1 VVRLEVQGE
10 RVVIHRKNGRK
21 TPLVSAGGR
30 PADRAGRSPF
40 RDLRTEQPILEDVF
54 LNMTGREM
62 RE

>member
-1 VVRLEVQGE
+1 M
-10 RVVIHRKNGRK
+10 VIPRKNGRK
-21 TPLVSAGGR
+21 TPLVSGGGR
-30 PADRAGRSPF
+30 PADRAWEFPF